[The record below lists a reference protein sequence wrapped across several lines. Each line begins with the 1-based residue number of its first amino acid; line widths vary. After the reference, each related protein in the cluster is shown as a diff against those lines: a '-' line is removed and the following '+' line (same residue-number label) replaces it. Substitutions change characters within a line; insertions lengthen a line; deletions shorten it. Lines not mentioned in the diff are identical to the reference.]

1 MDILSLL
8 KNFAEDL
15 LKLQEEF
22 SEENRF
28 DLLEKSA
35 VDLGNST
42 IAKFLSLTLTETDS
56 LIRDSGVR
64 KRDYTIQRKVN

>member
-28 DLLEKSA
+28 DLLEKAA

-64 KRDYTIQRKVN
+64 KR